1 MIEKEKALS
10 AKTKIQTEVDN
21 LRAELYGGKNES
33 IKLIAEVRELQQ
45 NLFEKE
51 EHCQKLETQLD

>member
-10 AKTKIQTEVDN
+10 AKMKIEKEIDN
-21 LRAELYGGKNES
+21 LRSELYGGKNES
-33 IKLIAEVRELQQ
+33 IKLISEMREMQQ

-51 EHCQKLETQLD
+51 ENCQKLETQLE